1 MARRSLEERRAALEE
16 RKRQQLERAQRT
28 EKKLKALRA
37 REQQQE
43 RKDRTRGMITLMG
56 QILKASRDQPKV
68 LGFLEEQAGKIEKE
82 SDREK
87 ALKVVRA
94 ERERQD

>member
-1 MARRSLEERRAALEE
+1 
-16 RKRQQLERAQRT
+16 
-28 EKKLKALRA
+28 
-37 REQQQE
+37 
-43 RKDRTRGMITLMG
+43 MITLMG

-68 LGFLEEQAGKIEKE
+68 LDFLEEQAGKIEKE